1 MPELPEVETI
11 RLGLQDLVGKKINEI
26 FLSAKKLRIASTLD
40 LQGLKQDLILSIER
54 RARYLIINLASQKS
68 LVIHL
73 GMSGKITVAKKFLN
87 LKHDHFVC
95 KFNDG
100 SFLIFNDPRRFGFVD
115 LVSTSEL
122 KTHRFLK
129 KLGVEPLDKSF
140 SYKHLSEKLKS
151 KKMNIK
157 TAMMDNEIVVGVG
170 NIYINE
176 SLFDSGISPLRNACT
191 LNKNEIEKLI
201 KSIKTIL
208 AKAIKLGGSSINDYV
223 KSSGEMGN
231 FQNSFRVY
239 GRAKEKC
246 LHCKNLI
253 KKIVQNG
260 RSTFYCDICQ
270 K

>member
-11 RLGLQDLVGKKINEI
+11 RLGLQNLVGKKIIEV
-26 FLSAKKLRIASTLD
+26 FSSAKKLRIISTLD
-40 LQGLKQDLILSIER
+40 LQTLENATITSIER
-54 RARYLIINLASQKS
+54 RARYLIINLNNKKS

-73 GMSGKITVAKKFLN
+73 GMSGRITLGKKCQH
-87 LKHDHFVC
+87 LKHDHFIC

-100 SFLIFNDPRRFGFVD
+100 LYLIFNDPRRFGFID
-115 LVSTSEL
+115 LVLTKDLER
-122 KTHRFLK
+122 HNFLK
-129 KLGVEPLDKSF
+129 KLGVEPLSCDFNCNYLAK
-140 SYKHLSEKLKS
+140 KLKN

-157 TAMMDNEIVVGVG
+157 TAMMDNQIVVGVG

-176 SLFDSGISPLRNACT
+176 SLFESAISPLRNACS
-191 LNKNEIEKLI
+191 LNKNEINKLTNVI
-201 KSIKTIL
+201 KNIL
-208 AKAIKLGGSSINDYV
+208 SKAIELGGSSINDYV

-231 FQNSFRVY
+231 FQNNFKVY
-239 GRAKEKC
+239 GRNKEKC

-260 RSTFYCDICQ
+260 RSTFYCEKCQ